1 MDYSSAMT
9 DSDIKIVLDDL
20 SFFYGARPVLL
31 HIRAGFA
38 ARRITAVVGPSGQ
51 GKSTLLTVF
60 NRLWEEVPG
69 ARLTG
74 EVKIRL
80 DDRWVNARGDEYPT
94 DRLRRKVGMVFQDP
108 NPLPMSIYKNV
119 AFPLKLAGLKD
130 KRIIEA
136 KVCDAL
142 EQAYLWE
149 EVKDRL
155 RADARTLSGGQQQR
169 LCIARTLITKPEILL
184 LDEPT
189 ASLDDRACGVIEHL
203 LQALKTRC
211 TIIMVSHYRDQVRR
225 VADCVME
232 LNGGGLLTNNGIIN
246 PIVANNGVNC

>member
-1 MDYSSAMT
+1 MENP
-9 DSDIKIVLDDL
+9 DIKIVVNGLC
-20 SFFYGARPVLL
+20 FYYGTRQVLHDVRTDFKARN
-31 HIRAGFA
+31 
-38 ARRITAVVGPSGQ
+38 ITAVVGPSGQ

-60 NRLWEEVPG
+60 NRLWEEIPG
-69 ARLTG
+69 AHLEG

-80 DDRWVNARGDEYPT
+80 DGRWENALDAGYPT

-142 EQAYLWE
+142 EKAFLWE

-155 RADARTLSGGQQQR
+155 GEDARTLSGGQQQR
-169 LCIARTLITKPEILL
+169 LCIARALITQPEILL

-189 ASLDDRACGVIEHL
+189 ASLDARACGVIENL
-203 LQALKTRC
+203 LRALKPQC
-211 TIIMVSHYRDQVRR
+211 TIIMVSHFMNQVRR

-232 LNGGGLLTNNGIIN
+232 LTEGCLITNNQ
-246 PIVANNGVNC
+246 IVKN

>member
-1 MDYSSAMT
+1 MT
-9 DSDIKIVLDDL
+9 PSDIKIELTDMC
-20 SFFYGARPVLL
+20 FFYGAKPILL
-31 HIRAGFA
+31 GIRAAFRA
-38 ARRITAVVGPSGQ
+38 HNITAVVGPSGQ

-60 NRLWEEVPG
+60 NRLWKEIPD
-69 ARLTG
+69 AHLKG
-74 EVKIRL
+74 EVKIRI
-80 DDRWVNARGDEYPT
+80 DGRWVNVHGNDYPT

-119 AFPLKLAGLKD
+119 AFPLKLAGVKD

-142 EQAYLWE
+142 QQAFLWE

-155 RADARTLSGGQQQR
+155 GDDARTLSGGQQQR

-189 ASLDDRACGVIEHL
+189 ASLDARACSVIEQL
-203 LQALKTRC
+203 LQTLKTHC
-211 TIIMVSHYRDQVRR
+211 TIIMVSHYMDQVRR
-225 VADCVME
+225 VADDVME
-232 LNGGGLLTNNGIIN
+232 LAEGGRLTNNGIIN
-246 PIVANNGVNC
+246 